1 MKKRRVEG
9 TPPPRI
15 RKTRKNG
22 TGPGSSGGEALRQ
35 SEAQY
40 HQLFDLSPDAI
51 VIHRKNKIIQAN
63 AAALKLLGAASMD
76 DLLGKPILDFVHPD
90 FRDQVVDRTRR
101 LIANAEPVSTLEE
114 KFLRLDGTSID
125 VEVVAEPIHD
135 QNGLASLTVF
145 RDITKRKKAEDALR
159 ENEQRYRILFEGA
172 NDAIFLMDGKTF
184 LECNEMTLRV
194 YGCSSREDIIGHSP
208 WEFSPAQQPDGRDSK
223 DKAREVIQAALA
235 GRPQRF
241 YWVHTKKDRTPF
253 DAEVS
258 LSRFAIGAHTFLQAI
273 VRDMTERRQAEL
285 LQTAVYNVTQAADT
299 AAGLSDLFRSV
310 HEIIST
316 VMPAKNFYI
325 ALCNE
330 AEDLLSF
337 PYFVDEFDTAPEP
350 HQARNGLTEY
360 VLRTGKSLLCDKA
373 LDRELRLRGEVEL
386 VGAPAEI
393 WLGVPLR
400 LENKTIG
407 AMVVQHYSD
416 PAAYGRRDLLMLEYV
431 SSQVAK
437 SIERKAAQEALE
449 KSETFHRRIIETAA
463 GVPFQLYFGGSI
475 GEGFYKYVGPGI
487 QQLLGVSPADFTERR
502 FQKLVEESIPLLPG
516 IPADSAECRRKMLR
530 GEIQHYNADLRVRTA
545 DGRVKWLNDSSLPLR
560 DETSGKVI
568 GAYGILLDITERKRA
583 EEALRESETKFR
595 AVFEN
600 SVDAIGVSK
609 AGRHVFIN
617 PSYLTLFGYDRREEL
632 VGRPILDLIA
642 PDQRQ
647 GVVET
652 LSSGTQ
658 GEAAPSFFETRGL
671 RKDGT
676 EFDMDVHMSA
686 FKLQDAA
693 YTQCILRDI
702 TLQKTAKEQ
711 LEHSYEQLQKAA
723 DGIAQA
729 MALTV
734 ELKDPYTAGHQRR
747 VAELAHLIAREM
759 ALSPYQCECIRV
771 AGTIHDVGKISI
783 PTEIL
788 SKPSALS
795 VLEYEMLKDHS
806 RIGFEILKGIEFPWP
821 IAPIIYQ
828 HHERMD
834 GSGYPLGLL
843 GESILLE
850 AKVLAVADVVEAMAS
865 HRPYRPAKGT
875 KIALMEISANRG
887 VLYDPEVVDACL
899 KVFIERGFKFDKAS
913 YLSPLG
919 KG

>member
-1 MKKRRVEG
+1 VK
-9 TPPPRI
+9 
-15 RKTRKNG
+15 KTRKNG

-35 SEAQY
+35 SEARY
-40 HQLFDLSPDAI
+40 YQLFDLSPDAI
-51 VIHRKNKIIQAN
+51 VIHRKGKIIQAN
-63 AAALKLLGAASMD
+63 AAALKLLGAASRV

-101 LIANAEPVSTLEE
+101 LIADGEPVPTLEE
-114 KFLRLDGTSID
+114 KYLRLDGTNVD
-125 VEVVAEPIHD
+125 VEVAAEPFRD
-135 QNGLASLTVF
+135 ENGLASLTIF
-145 RDITKRKKAEDALR
+145 RDITKRKKTEAALR
-159 ENEQRYRILFEGA
+159 ENEHRYRILFEGA
-172 NDAIFLMDGKTF
+172 NDAIFLMDGNKF

-194 YGCSSREDIIGHSP
+194 YGCSSREDIVGHSP
-208 WEFSPAQQPDGRDSK
+208 WEFSPVQQPDGRDSK
-223 DKAREVIQAALA
+223 DKAREVIQAALD

-241 YWVHTKKDRTPF
+241 YWVHTKKDGTPF

-258 LSRFAIGAHTFLQAI
+258 LNRFTIGTDTFLQAI
-273 VRDMTERRQAEL
+273 VRDISERRQADL
-285 LQTAVYNVTQAADT
+285 LQTAVYRITQAADT
-299 AAGLSDLFRSV
+299 AAGLGDLFRSV
-310 HEIIST
+310 HEIIGT

-325 ALCNE
+325 ALYNE
-330 AEDLLSF
+330 TENLLSF
-337 PYFVDEFDTAPEP
+337 PYYQDEVDTAPEP
-350 HQARNGLTEY
+350 SKPENGLTEY

-373 LDRELRLRGEVEL
+373 LDRELRMRGEVEM

-400 LENKTIG
+400 LESKTIG
-407 AMVVQHYSD
+407 VMVVQHYAD
-416 PAAYGRRDLLMLEYV
+416 PAAYSRRELLMLEYV

-449 KSETFHRRIIETAA
+449 KSETFHRRIIENAA
-463 GVPFQLYFGGSI
+463 GIPFQLYFGGSI
-475 GEGFYKYVGPGI
+475 GDGSYKYIGPGI
-487 QQLLGVSPADFTERR
+487 QQLLGLSPEEFTERR
-502 FQKLVEESIPLLPG
+502 FHELVEESIPLLPG
-516 IPADSAECRRKMLR
+516 IPVDAAECRRKMLR

-609 AGRHVFIN
+609 AGRHVFLN
-617 PSYLTLFGYDRREEL
+617 PPYLTLFGYDRREEL
-632 VGRPILDLIA
+632 IGRPILDLIA

-647 GVVET
+647 GVVGT
-652 LSSGTQ
+652 LLPGTQ
-658 GEAAPSFFETRGL
+658 GEVAPSFFESRGL
-671 RKDGT
+671 RKDGSQ
-676 EFDMDVHMSA
+676 FDMDVHMSA
-686 FKLQDAA
+686 FELQDAV
-693 YTQCILRDI
+693 YTLCVLRDI

-711 LEHSYEQLQKAA
+711 LERSYEQLQKAT

-759 ALSPYQCECIRV
+759 SLSLDQCECIRV

-795 VLEYEMLKDHS
+795 ALEYEMIKDHS
-806 RIGFEILKGIEFPWP
+806 RIGYEILKGIEFPWP
-821 IAPIIYQ
+821 IAPIILQ

-865 HRPYRPAKGT
+865 HRPYRPAKGI
-875 KIALMEISANRG
+875 KIAMMEISTNRG
-887 VLYDPEVVDACL
+887 VVYDPEVVDACL
-899 KVFIERGFKFDKAS
+899 KVFIEKGFKFDKGS
-913 YLSPLG
+913 YFYPPE